1 MKDDER
7 IRSSFFFC
15 LSLAVF
21 LMALLYVVSFAVV
34 GSMLWWVTVAAGH
47 FAYSVARKNL
57 LMLWHLA
64 VGVDSI
70 DHRDP

>member
-1 MKDDER
+1 
-7 IRSSFFFC
+7 
-15 LSLAVF
+15 
-21 LMALLYVVSFAVV
+21 MALLYVVSFAVV